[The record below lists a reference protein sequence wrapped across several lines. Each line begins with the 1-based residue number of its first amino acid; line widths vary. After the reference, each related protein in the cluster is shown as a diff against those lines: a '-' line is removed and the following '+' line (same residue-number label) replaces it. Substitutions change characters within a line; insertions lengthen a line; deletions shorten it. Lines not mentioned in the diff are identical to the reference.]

1 MSRILAACLLSM
13 LSALALANP
22 QHFPD
27 RQWMTLPVTGFDI
40 VYPEGLEAEARYVAE
55 RMTTY
60 WPELQRS
67 MPLLDGVRRIPI
79 VISSPTLVS
88 NGMVT
93 YDPMHSI
100 FYNRPAPFGGLEWFD
115 VLSVHEGRHLVQVQ
129 QPMDTLT
136 GQIAYWF
143 AGENGPGAIILLF
156 YPNWFMEGDAVVTE
170 TALTEA
176 GRGRVASF
184 ELWLRTH
191 ELSRDRYSYDRAMLG
206 TGFESYP
213 YVSPYDLGYFMTAYL
228 RTHHGDR
235 VLDRALKRTANPE
248 FALTFDGAIR
258 QLTGAGLEATYE
270 KTWDEL
276 RQRWQHQVDNLDI
289 TDVEVLWQ
297 SDEEHWRSLYPIAV
311 DGDRILAVE
320 MDLRDGGYLA
330 AVENG
335 ELTRLKR
342 LPRRIASHF
351 YSVSKNRGVSY
362 AAGRF
367 CWTDARVHPR
377 FALEVGGDIHCY
389 EPDSDD
395 LIEVTRGGDFTSVA
409 VNDAG
414 DRLVAHHF
422 TEQRHSA
429 LVQLNRQGQPLTEI
443 ELPPRSLAYD
453 MTPDGEGGWVFV
465 LLDAEGV
472 RFMRWQPAE
481 ARLTQLTGPVKGE
494 SLRSPQWSDHWLV
507 YTSDRSGLDAVW
519 ALNRDTG
526 ERYQLTQ
533 RPFGNYY
540 VNLDTSNNRLVFS
553 DYTADGHR
561 LVSLPWPGERDAGD
575 GWRAAEAVQAQPTAY
590 SAPLY
595 RPVPQPGEEPDTKP
609 EPYNRWAHAWNLN
622 SWQLTGGDNEL
633 ALSLHSNNLLN
644 TLTVDTFAG
653 VHWGEGTP
661 IGGVTVNW
669 RRWWPVISAS
679 AERTVSDEDDTLD
692 HRLTLDGSLPLSSTR
707 DLWTTVVTPNLGVS
721 YSDRS
726 STDDNSVWQ
735 STLIGA
741 GLSLSQM
748 HEPAPRD
755 LQSPLAFSTR
765 YNLDWETQS
774 ERIQQYN
781 ASQLQL
787 PGFVANHHLTLGGQ
801 WQDRQTGFT
810 GPGRYIRPAA
820 FTSLDSGEPALD
832 ARFNYRFSLGP
843 VDLALGRIW
852 YQRSLELG
860 FDARWMQGIEDD
872 HSAFGVQLT
881 TPSNLLRNR
890 ILRIDPT
897 FGLYYRPTTEDL
909 AWTFSFTL
917 GG

>member
-1 MSRILAACLLSM
+1 LSRTLAACLMGM
-13 LSALALANP
+13 LSTLALANP

-40 VYPEGLEAEARYVAE
+40 VYPKGLESEARYVAE

-79 VISSPTLVS
+79 VISSPSLIS

-156 YPNWFMEGDAVVTE
+156 YPTWFMEGDAVVTE
-170 TALTEA
+170 TALTES

-248 FALTFDGAIR
+248 FALTFDGAVS

-276 RQRWQHQVDNLDI
+276 RRRWQRQLDNLDI
-289 TDVEVLWQ
+289 TEVEVLWS
-297 SDEEHWRSLYPIAV
+297 SDEPHWRSLYPIAV
-311 DGDRILAVE
+311 DGERVLALE
-320 MDLRDGGYLA
+320 MDLRDGVYLV
-330 AVENG
+330 AVKDG
-335 ELTRLKR
+335 ESTRLKR
-342 LPRRIASHF
+342 LPRRVASHF
-351 YSVSKNRGVSY
+351 YSTSKDRGVSY

-367 CWTDARVHPR
+367 CWVDARAHPR
-377 FALEVGGDIHCY
+377 FALEVGGDIYCY
-389 EPDSDD
+389 APEGDT
-395 LIEVTRGGDFTSVA
+395 LTEITQGGDYTSVA
-409 VNDAG
+409 LSDDGA
-414 DRLVAHHF
+414 RLAAHRF
-422 TEQRHSA
+422 TEQRRSS
-429 LVQLNRQGQPLTEI
+429 LVQLDHQGQPLTEV

-453 MTPDGEGGWVFV
+453 LAPDGHGGWVFV

-472 RFMRWQPAE
+472 RFMRWQPAL
-481 ARLTQLTGPVKGE
+481 ARLTQLTEPVKGE
-494 SLRSPQWSDHWLV
+494 SLRSPQWSEHWLV
-507 YTSDRSGLDAVW
+507 FTSDRSGLDAVW
-519 ALNRDTG
+519 ALNRDSG
-526 ERYQLTQ
+526 ERFQLTQ

-540 VNLDTSNNRLVFS
+540 VTLDTPNDRLVFS
-553 DYTADGHR
+553 DYTADGHQ
-561 LVSLPWPGERDAGD
+561 LVSLPWPGGREAGEDWLAAGD
-575 GWRAAEAVQAQPTAY
+575 VQVQPTAY

-595 RPVPQPGEEPDTKP
+595 RPVPTPGDEPDAEP
-609 EPYNRWAHAWNLN
+609 EPYNRWANAWDLN
-622 SWQLTGGDNEL
+622 SWLLSGDNEEL
-633 ALSLHSNNLLN
+633 RLSLHSNNLLN

-653 VHWGEGTP
+653 VHWGEGAP
-661 IGGVTVNW
+661 IAGVNVNW
-669 RRWWPVISAS
+669 RRWWPVLSAS

-692 HRLTLDGSLPLSSTR
+692 HRLALDASLPLSSTR
-707 DLWTTVVTPNLGVS
+707 DLWTTSVMPNLGVS
-721 YSDRS
+721 HTDRT
-726 STDDNSVWQ
+726 STVDNADWQ
-735 STLIGA
+735 STLISS
-741 GLSLSQM
+741 GLSLSQT
-748 HEPAPRD
+748 HELAPRD
-755 LQSPLAFSTR
+755 LQPPLAFHSR
-765 YNLDWETQS
+765 YDLDWETQT

-787 PGFVANHHLTLGGQ
+787 PGFVANHHLTIGGQ

-810 GPGRYIRPAA
+810 GPGRYLTPAA
-820 FTSLDSGEPALD
+820 FTGLDPAEPALD
-832 ARFNYRFSLGP
+832 ARLNYRFSLGP

-860 FDARWMQGIEDD
+860 FDARWMRGSDND
-872 HSAFGVQLT
+872 HSALGVQLT
-881 TPSNLLRNR
+881 APSNLLRNS
-890 ILRIDPT
+890 ILRVDPT
-897 FGLYYRPTTEDL
+897 FGYYYRPTTEDL
-909 AWTFSFTL
+909 AWTFSFRL